1 MPSSLSHKNIVSTT
15 LSISNNSK
23 CSRLLP
29 GNRLERKKGLS
40 RNGEMS
46 GSRLTNGFMLQSTKA
61 PTGSSV
67 QFAKNMGGNIAG
79 LEFLRCGYLASLFG
93 RKSHNSGLVASTSIF
108 SGIWTVST
116 IGYHHQQRTQMLM
129 GKLTNFLVWV
139 DWKDIC
145 RDHSVF
151 EVLKRMMEVH
161 MPTNKKRKEYRKF
174 AGKQSRIF
182 TMQLAFGLLNVIVM
196 SMKIGLWDRL
206 YDTFQEENK
215 HKYIEAKTTH
225 ISRVI
230 DMEPLK
236 ARAQV
241 LSIKEENLPSVTE
254 NGLSIDEEFLEK
266 QLSGL
271 PERIMRILIVHKY
284 RNSLV
289 AAYIA
294 EHQMLLFLS
303 QVAWELNDDT
313 TMTIEEIA
321 VLLHKQFPLIS
332 FELSDSHSVQESVD
346 CSRNYEGF
354 CLQRNTMYLATLLAR
369 RTASDSSMLTPNI
382 LGSTQK

>member
-67 QFAKNMGGNIAG
+67 QFAKNMGGNIGVIPVEMRRSPSVRQLSWTKNSVMSPELLQQSQHHKGGKSGVSPLEMNEGKG
-79 LEFLRCGYLASLFG
+79 L
-93 RKSHNSGLVASTSIF
+93 NDTSKK
-108 SGIWTVST
+108 
-116 IGYHHQQRTQMLM
+116 TQMLM

-145 RDHSVF
+145 HDHSVF

-254 NGLSIDEEFLEK
+254 NGLSIDE
-266 QLSGL
+266 
-271 PERIMRILIVHKY
+271 
-284 RNSLV
+284 
-289 AAYIA
+289 
-294 EHQMLLFLS
+294 
-303 QVAWELNDDT
+303 
-313 TMTIEEIA
+313 
-321 VLLHKQFPLIS
+321 VLQHFIRWLMKQF
-332 FELSDSHSVQESVD
+332 SVRD
-346 CSRNYEGF
+346 F
-354 CLQRNTMYLATLLAR
+354 ACLDFGDYR
-369 RTASDSSMLTPNI
+369 SS
-382 LGSTQK
+382 